1 MAKRRAMSSAHAS
14 EVKTAGHR
22 NEVDFATL
30 IGGEVQQGSH
40 TDKKDVIDRQHR
52 SHSVKAGTW
61 WQIFLYGRQRLR
73 TDAIFQGL
81 GRVADIMIDCLD
93 AFPPNRA
100 NYLADKVS
108 AKQRLQSEMQ
118 KLLAELQDPRIFR
131 AFLDKAL
138 FDGGNA
144 QYLSIFPGPAK
155 TQAASKH
162 FHIFHKNDVVD
173 ALATDVTLQ
182 NSKARRE
189 GETDAQ
195 KVTFRSSLLKH
206 NIGEI
211 EVRTDSDTHYREMKF
226 RLHAE
231 SVMQILTSEI
241 GETSSLHPQ
250 LTTYGRAVRLFQLPQ
265 QQSLQNSV

>member
-30 IGGEVQQGSH
+30 IGGQVQMGSH
-40 TDKKDVIDRQHR
+40 TDKKDVIDRRHG

-61 WQIFLYGRQRLR
+61 WQIFLYGRERLR

-81 GRVADIMIDCLD
+81 GQVADIMIACLD
-93 AFPPNRA
+93 AFPPARA
-100 NYLADKVS
+100 GYLRDKVS
-108 AKQRLQSEMQ
+108 AKQRLQPEMQ
-118 KLLAELQDPRIFR
+118 KLLAELQNPKIFR

-144 QYLSIFPGPAK
+144 DYLSVFPGRANTP
-155 TQAASKH
+155 AASKH
-162 FHIFHKNDVVD
+162 FHVFHKDDVVNSL
-173 ALATDVTLQ
+173 LADVTLQ
-182 NSKARRE
+182 NSKARRA
-189 GETDAQ
+189 GEMDAQ
-195 KVTFRSSLLKH
+195 KVTFRSDILGR

-211 EVRTDSDTHYREMKF
+211 EVRTDSDVHYREMKF
-226 RLHAE
+226 RVHAE

-241 GETSSLHPQ
+241 SESSQLHSQ
-250 LTTYGRAVRLFQLPQ
+250 LTTYGRAVKSFRLPQ
-265 QQSLQNSV
+265 QQNLQQTP

>member
-30 IGGEVQQGSH
+30 IGGEVQKGSH

-52 SHSVKAGTW
+52 SHSVKSGTW
-61 WQIFLYGRQRLR
+61 WQIFLYGRERLR

-93 AFPPNRA
+93 AFPPARSD
-100 NYLADKVS
+100 YLRDKVS
-108 AKQRLQSEMQ
+108 TKQRLQPEMRR
-118 KLLAELQDPRIFR
+118 LLAEMQVPKIFK

-155 TQAASKH
+155 TQADSKH
-162 FHIFHKNDVVD
+162 FHIFHKDDVVD
-173 ALATDVTLQ
+173 ALAADVTLQ
-182 NSKARRE
+182 NSKARQA
-189 GETDAQ
+189 GQMDAQ
-195 KVTFRSSLLKH
+195 KVTFRSALLKH

-211 EVRTDSDTHYREMKF
+211 EVRTDSDIHYREMKF
-226 RLHAE
+226 RVHAE
-231 SVMQILTSEI
+231 SVMQILTSEVS
-241 GETSSLHPQ
+241 ESSAPHPQ
-250 LTTYGRAVRLFQLPQ
+250 LTTYGRAASLFRLPL

>member
-30 IGGEVQQGSH
+30 IGGSVQQGSH

-108 AKQRLQSEMQ
+108 AKQKLQLEMR

-155 TQAASKH
+155 TQAAGKH
-162 FHIFHKNDVVD
+162 FHIFHKDDVVD
-173 ALATDVTLQ
+173 ALAIDVTLQ

>member
-108 AKQRLQSEMQ
+108 AKQKLQLEMR

-155 TQAASKH
+155 TQADSKH
-162 FHIFHKNDVVD
+162 FHIFHKDDVVD
-173 ALATDVTLQ
+173 ALAADVTLQ
-182 NSKARRE
+182 NSKARRA
-189 GETDAQ
+189 GQMDAQ
-195 KVTFRSSLLKH
+195 KVTFRSALLQRD
-206 NIGEI
+206 IGEI

-226 RLHAE
+226 RLNSE
-231 SVMQILTSEI
+231 LVIQILTKLISE
-241 GETSSLHPQ
+241 SSELNPQ
-250 LTTYGRAVRLFQLPQ
+250 LTTHGRALRSFKLPQ
-265 QQSLQNSV
+265 QQSP